1 MKKGVYVDNLTEHSV
16 VTVNDV
22 LRLLEQVGFCGQ
34 IYLQFELTF
43 IFYASVLE
51 ACSCLAMMLFSYKI

>member
-22 LRLLEQVGFCGQ
+22 LRLLVQVEFCDQ
-34 IYLQFELTF
+34 ILLQFEHTIYIL
-43 IFYASVLE
+43 YA
-51 ACSCLAMMLFSYKI
+51 